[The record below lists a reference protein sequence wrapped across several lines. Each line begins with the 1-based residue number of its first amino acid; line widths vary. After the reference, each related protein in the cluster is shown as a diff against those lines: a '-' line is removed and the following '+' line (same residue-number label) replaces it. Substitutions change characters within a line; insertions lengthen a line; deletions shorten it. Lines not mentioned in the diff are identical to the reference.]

1 MHYFEQSSDLLNISW
16 NFHIHDFSEVMQYR
30 NGSIN
35 DLATVRGEESFVN
48 SFQVVHLPYFQQST
62 PGFKSSQYWNAS
74 GNFDATPDFT
84 DLLNI
89 RDFEN

>member
-48 SFQVVHLPYFQQST
+48 SFQAVHLHYFQQST
-62 PGFKSSQYWNAS
+62 PSFKSSQHWNALE
-74 GNFDATPDFT
+74 NFDATPVSRYR
-84 DLLNI
+84 LNV